1 MSPNELQ
8 DLIEKVAR
16 LARRKLGVGGRT
28 AEISLA
34 RAARHVPF
42 ELRSDLRFLA
52 DAAPLALSPKLAR
65 MVDPRRAEK
74 AASAVTAHLRGL
86 DPRKERSAA
95 LLRWAGWAALYG
107 LLAVGG
113 VALLALGRGLV

>member
-34 RAARHVPF
+34 RAARLVPF
-42 ELRSDLRFLA
+42 ELRSDMRFLA

-95 LLRWAGWAALYG
+95 LLRWAGLIAKA
-107 LLAVGG
+107 
-113 VALLALGRGLV
+113 